1 MIRGATR
8 PSGLCPLPPLPL
20 STSTSCIMEN
30 AEAGPSNISI
40 SQSQPPLVTGV
51 EPAPPRPLPSTH
63 FYSIEYPGYVKPTSV
78 PLALERLGGQ
88 QNVERAFKR
97 GGSKSECTLELSMR
111 PGIPFTHPLP
121 GEVLPASNI
130 VLKVVKRKLKKK
142 LNNNESGVTGEYKVE
157 AVGVVTK
164 SARFRSRSP
173 QNHLC
178 RAYMLIVWCKA
189 WQIIS
194 LLRIPVTLSRS

>member
-1 MIRGATR
+1 
-8 PSGLCPLPPLPL
+8 
-20 STSTSCIMEN
+20 
-30 AEAGPSNISI
+30 
-40 SQSQPPLVTGV
+40 
-51 EPAPPRPLPSTH
+51 
-63 FYSIEYPGYVKPTSV
+63 
-78 PLALERLGGQ
+78 
-88 QNVERAFKR
+88 
-97 GGSKSECTLELSMR
+97 MR
-111 PGIPFTHPLP
+111 PGNPFTHPLP